1 MSEKKKEKVRNLHMK
16 RTLAAAGTMLACA
29 AIFGIAGNSQ
39 DSQAAGKYTI
49 SKSTQ
54 PCNSTYRKLP
64 AYNSKT
70 KNYYTI
76 KSYLERLES
85 KGGGTL
91 VLRKGTYKVCSTL
104 VVPSNVTIQFKSGA
118 KIKKTYETGSSSLKP
133 SKVLFRLSDK
143 KAKQYKGTK
152 KVTFKGSKKATI
164 DLGKVNG
171 AVAIDLGHNYYITVS
186 KLNFKG
192 KKGGTYINI
201 TGSKRVSV
209 ENCSF
214 QNGAE
219 KSGDDYKAAVTL
231 NSVASLPCKNV
242 RITSNKFTKLENG
255 IATTKCKK
263 QVYSTKV
270 SIRKNTFI
278 NMSETAVKGK
288 MWDKPVITS
297 NTVKR
302 TDGTNSTSSAVK
314 LYSIK
319 DPDVSKNKIRNCGY
333 AVYIGRASGVNN
345 SISSAKT
352 QDMKENTVSSLRH
365 YYVPYK
371 NASTVRLL
379 YFQTKS
385 DKTFTITPNSEPYR
399 EHYDDLPEYKAN
411 SSQARTYFV
420 FRSYMEQLE
429 YAGGGTITVAPGTYK
444 LSHAVCIPSNVTV
457 NFQSGVRIQ
466 KVKAAD
472 TSLAIN
478 KTMFEIVP
486 PSKEGEKNSVGGYNG
501 SRNVTLQG
509 DVNVVIDCDN
519 VLNAMAIIM
528 GHAQNITIRN
538 IAFTNEYGSHFI
550 ELNSSKNVTIENCS
564 FTDFRI
570 YNNKSH
576 KEAINVDTTDSNN
589 NGFNYD
595 WSTHDRTACD
605 TVNIKGCMFNNM
617 GAAVGSH
624 TYSVNTLNQQ
634 IYHENVTIQDCKV
647 NQTYNAAVRMMNW
660 RNAVI
665 KDNVFAGIQGLQDN
679 KGYKYVCVLAKG
691 VVNPTIKGNTFSKGG
706 TKKNCAVRIDMKS
719 SADVQAAI
727 NAGYADSYS
736 QITEQNI
743 IDLRDN
749 TVGVGCYKYFRIVN
763 EDGSDRDHK
772 ECMFNNSANASEGE
786 DDSKEEPIE
795 EDPKTETE
803 AVDKKG

>member
-1 MSEKKKEKVRNLHMK
+1 MKK
-16 RTLAAAGTMLACA
+16 TLVTAGALLACA
-29 AIFGIAGNSQ
+29 AICGIAGNTQ
-39 DSQAAGKYTI
+39 DSQAAGKFTI

-54 PCNSTYRKLP
+54 PCDSSYRKLP

-91 VLRKGTYKVCSTL
+91 VLKKGTYKVCSTL
-104 VVPSNVTIQFKSGA
+104 VVPSNVTIQLKSGA

-133 SKVLFRLSDK
+133 SKVLFQLSDK

-152 KVTFKGSKKATI
+152 KVTFKGAKKATI

-171 AVAIDLGHNYYITVS
+171 AVGIDLGHNYYITVS
-186 KLNFKG
+186 KLDFKG
-192 KKGGTYINI
+192 KNGGTYINI
-201 TGSKRVSV
+201 TGSKRVKV
-209 ENCSF
+209 ENCNF

-219 KSGDDYKAAVTL
+219 SSSDSYKAAITL
-231 NSVASLPCKNV
+231 NSVASLPCQNV
-242 RITSNKFTKLENG
+242 QITSNKFTKLENG

-263 QVYSTKV
+263 EVYSTKV
-270 SIRKNTFI
+270 SIKKNTFT
-278 NMSETAVKGK
+278 NMSEAAVKGK
-288 MWDKPVITS
+288 MWDNPSVVS
-297 NTVKR
+297 NTVKCTNG
-302 TDGTNSTSSAVK
+302 TDSTSSAVK
-314 LYSIK
+314 LYSVK
-319 DPDVSKNKIRNCGY
+319 DPNVSKNKISNCDY
-333 AVYIGRASGVNN
+333 AINIGRVSGVNN

-352 QDMKENTVSSLRH
+352 ENMKENTVSSLTH
-365 YYVPYK
+365 YYVPCT
-371 NASTVRLL
+371 NASTVRLF
-379 YFQTKS
+379 YFQTKA
-385 DKTFTITPNSEPYR
+385 DRTFTITPDSEPYR
-399 EHYDDLPEYKAN
+399 EHYNDLKDYTAN
-411 SSQARTYFV
+411 SSQAKTYFV

-457 NFQSGVRIQ
+457 NFQSGVKIQ
-466 KVKAAD
+466 KVKATN

-486 PSKEGEKNSVGGYNG
+486 PSKEGVKNSVGGYNG
-501 SRNVTLQG
+501 SQNVVLQG
-509 DVNVVIDCDN
+509 DVNVIIDCDN
-519 VLNAMAIIM
+519 VLNSMAVVM
-528 GHAQNITIRN
+528 GHAQNVMIRN

-550 ELNSSKNVTIENCS
+550 ELNSSKNVTVENCS

-605 TVNIKGCMFNNM
+605 TVNIRSCTFNNM

-624 TYSVNTLNQQ
+624 TYSVSTSNQQ
-634 IYHENVTIQDCKV
+634 IYHENVTIQNCKV

-665 KDNVFAGIQGLQDN
+665 KDNVFDGIQALQDN
-679 KGYKYVCVLAKG
+679 KGYKYVCILAKG

-706 TKKNCAVRIDMKS
+706 TKRNCAIRIDMKS
-719 SADVQAAI
+719 STEIQAAI
-727 NAGYADSYS
+727 SAGYADSYS
-736 QITEQNI
+736 QLTEQNI
-743 IDLRDN
+743 IDLKDN
-749 TVGVGCYKYFRIVN
+749 TVGEGCYKYFRIVN

-772 ECMFNNSANASEGE
+772 ECMFNNVAGASDGE
-786 DDSKEEPIE
+786 DNSTEEPVE
-795 EDPKTETE
+795 ETPNTETA
-803 AVDKKG
+803 AVENKG

>member
-1 MSEKKKEKVRNLHMK
+1 MK
-16 RTLAAAGTMLACA
+16 RTWAAAGAVLACA
-29 AIFGIAGNSQ
+29 AVCGIAGNTQ

-54 PCNSTYRKLP
+54 PCDSQYRKLP
-64 AYNSKT
+64 SYNSKT

-104 VVPSNVTIQFKSGA
+104 VVPSNVTIQFKNGA

-133 SKVLFRLSDK
+133 SKVLFQLSSK

-152 KVTFKGSKKATI
+152 KVTFQGAKKATI
-164 DLGKVNG
+164 DLGKVKG
-171 AVAIDLGHNYYITVS
+171 AVGIDLGHNYYITVS

-192 KKGGTYINI
+192 KSGGTYINI
-201 TGSKRVSV
+201 VGSKRVKV
-209 ENCSF
+209 ESCSF
-214 QNGAE
+214 QNGAAS
-219 KSGDDYKAAVTL
+219 SGDKYKTAITL
-231 NSVASLPCKNV
+231 NSVASLPCQNV
-242 RITSNKFTKLENG
+242 QITSNKFTKLENG
-255 IATTKCKK
+255 VATTKCKK
-263 QVYSTKV
+263 EVYSKKV
-270 SIRKNTFI
+270 SIKKNTFT
-278 NMSETAVKGK
+278 NMDETAVKGK
-288 MWDKPVITS
+288 MWDKPAITS
-297 NTVKR
+297 NTVKC
-302 TDGTNSTSSAVK
+302 TSGKAFTSSAVK

-319 DPDVSKNKIRNCGY
+319 DPDVSGNKIRDCGY
-333 AVYIGRASGVNN
+333 AVYIARASGVNN

-352 QDMKENTVSSLRH
+352 QDMKENTVSDLKH

-371 NASTVRLL
+371 NTSTVRLL

-385 DKTFTITPNSEPYR
+385 DKTFTITPDTEPYR
-399 EHYDDLPEYKAN
+399 EHYDDLADYKAN

-457 NFQSGVRIQ
+457 KFQSGVRIQ
-466 KVKAAD
+466 KVKAVN

-486 PSKEGEKNSVGGYNG
+486 PSKEGEKNSIGGYNG

-509 DVNVVIDCDN
+509 DLNVVIDCDN

-528 GHAQNITIRN
+528 GHSQNITIKD

-550 ELNSSKNVTIENCS
+550 ELNSSKNVTVENCS

-589 NGFNYD
+589 SGFNYD

-605 TVNIKGCMFNNM
+605 TVNIKNCTFTNM

-624 TYSVNTLNQQ
+624 TYSVSTSNQQ
-634 IYHENVTIQDCKV
+634 IYHENVTIQGCTV

-665 KDNVFAGIQGLQDN
+665 KDNVFSGIQALQDN
-679 KGYKYVCVLAKG
+679 KGYKYVCILAKG
-691 VVNPTIKGNTFSKGG
+691 VVNPTIKGNVFSKGG
-706 TKKNCAVRIDMKS
+706 TKKNCAIRIDMKS
-719 SADVQAAI
+719 SADIQAAI
-727 NAGYADSYS
+727 DAGYADSYS
-736 QITEQNI
+736 QLTEQNL

-749 TVGVGCYKYFRIVN
+749 TVGEGCYKYFRIVN

-772 ECMFNNSANASEGE
+772 ECMFNNTTGASDGE
-786 DDSKEEPIE
+786 DTSKE
-795 EDPKTETE
+795 DPVEKVPDAETPSVE
-803 AVDKKG
+803 QKG